1 MYRSPGTCSA
11 GGSTASILPRSTS
24 TVRGSR
30 PCWITPA
37 TMSPSCPAY
46 SPKVISSSTSRS
58 RCRITCR
65 AVVAAIRPNPAGVSS
80 YSRPVTP
87 SSLAS
92 RAQTVTWPVAR
103 FTSTREAGLAPSVL
117 WYAISSASS
126 IALMAVSDEMS
137 FSFSRLRSTLR
148 SMSIAA
154 SSQVFVVFVGE
165 VRIFVFIF
173 CLAEFGVRNPPELD
187 LDGAR
192 AQLPQP
198 EPALALGQVERDA
211 AGIRREYPAL
221 HRSLAGHLDLDQPAD
236 RAPPVPRL
244 GQRAVHPGRGHL
256 QGVRHLAERVALV
269 EQGGDLAADVGRV
282 VEADPVVAVHH
293 DAQQPPPA
301 RDGHPHGLKIHS
313 GRGDHGLDQL
323 GQPLVIDRA
332 DRRTGATGHLD
343 LLVRESPNPLSPR
356 LIYSQVQRIGH
367 GRSVRPRP
375 RSGGK
380 PTRHVGRSSDAPPQW
395 PRTVPRSGTWH
406 A

>member
-1 MYRSPGTCSA
+1 MRSPCTYRSPGTCSA
-11 GGSTASILPRSTS
+11 GGSTASILPRSTR

-103 FTSTREAGLAPSVL
+103 LTSTREAGLAPSVL

-154 SSQVFVVFVGE
+154 SSKVFIVFVFV
-165 VRIFVFIF
+165 
-173 CLAEFGVRNPPELD
+173 EFGVRNPPELD
-187 LDGAR
+187 LDRTR
-192 AQLPQP
+192 AQLPLP
-198 EPALALGQVERDA
+198 EPALSPGQVERDA
-211 AGIRREYPAL
+211 VGVRRPYPAL
-221 HRSLAGHLDLDQPAD
+221 HRALARHLHLHQPTD

-244 GQRAVHPGRGHL
+244 GQRAVHPGRGDL
-256 QGVRHLAERVALV
+256 QGVRHLAERVDLV
-269 EQGGDLAADVGRV
+269 EHGRDLAADVGRV
-282 VEADPVVAVHH
+282 VEADPAVAVHH
-293 DAQQPPPA
+293 DAQQPPLA
-301 RDGHPHGLKIHS
+301 CDGHPHGLQVHS

-343 LLVRESPNPLSPR
+343 LLVRESRTHYHLGLYIR
-356 LIYSQVQRIGH
+356 
-367 GRSVRPRP
+367 
-375 RSGGK
+375 
-380 PTRHVGRSSDAPPQW
+380 RSS
-395 PRTVPRSGTWH
+395 V
-406 A
+406 

>member
-1 MYRSPGTCSA
+1 
-11 GGSTASILPRSTS
+11 
-24 TVRGSR
+24 
-30 PCWITPA
+30 
-37 TMSPSCPAY
+37 MSPSCPAY

-80 YSRPVTP
+80 YSR
-87 SSLAS
+87 
-92 RAQTVTWPVAR
+92 PVAR

-154 SSQVFVVFVGE
+154 SSQVFVVFVAVFFVGE

-323 GQPLVIDRA
+323 SQPLVVHRA
-332 DRRTGATGHLD
+332 DRRTGATCHLD

-367 GRSVRPRP
+367 ERSVPPRT

-380 PTRHVGRSSDAPPQW
+380 PARHVGRSSDAPPQEQ
-395 PRTVPRSGTWH
+395 RTVPPSGTWH

>member
-1 MYRSPGTCSA
+1 MRSPCRYCSLGTCSA

-87 SSLAS
+87 SSVAS

-103 FTSTREAGLAPSVL
+103 LTSTREAGLAPSVL

-154 SSQVFVVFVGE
+154 SSKVFIVFVAVFFVGKLRVSVFV
-165 VRIFVFIF
+165 FVFV
-173 CLAEFGVRNPPELD
+173 EFGVRNPPELD
-187 LDGAR
+187 LDRTR
-192 AQLPQP
+192 AQLPLP
-198 EPALALGQVERDA
+198 EPALSPGQVERDA
-211 AGIRREYPAL
+211 VGVRRPYPAL
-221 HRSLAGHLDLDQPAD
+221 HGALARHLHLHQPTD

-244 GQRAVHPGRGHL
+244 GQRAVHPGRGDL
-256 QGVRHLAERVALV
+256 ERVRHLAERVGLV
-269 EQGGDLAADVGRV
+269 EQGGDVAADVGRV

-293 DAQQPPPA
+293 DAQQPPLA
-301 RDGHPHGLKIHS
+301 RDGHPHGLQVHP

-356 LIYSQVQRIGH
+356 LIYSQVQAY
-367 GRSVRPRP
+367 RPR
-375 RSGGK
+375 
-380 PTRHVGRSSDAPPQW
+380 TQ
-395 PRTVPRSGTWH
+395 RT
-406 A
+406 AANA